1 MGRLKYYSRILI
13 LLLGPIVLNLLLEQY
28 GVHII
33 SYLGLENSPWLNSP
47 RLFIIVMILI
57 SIWHL
62 LKTKRLTKI
71 QKILFYTYY
80 GIMVI
85 VQSYFLFTLFVVNLK
100 LEFWIYMTVIF
111 FFFIFELLIMSM
123 IEPYNKAIEE

>member
-1 MGRLKYYSRILI
+1 MIRL
-13 LLLGPIVLNLLLEQY
+13 
-28 GVHII
+28 
-33 SYLGLENSPWLNSP
+33 LNSP

-71 QKILFYTYY
+71 QKIVFYTYY

-85 VQSYFLFTLFVVNLK
+85 VQSYFLFTLFLVNLK
-100 LEFWIYMTVIF
+100 LDFWIYITVIF
-111 FFFIFELLIMSM
+111 FFFTFELLNMSM
-123 IEPYNKAIEE
+123 IEPYNKTIEE